1 MNPFNQA
8 LKIIQEIQLKQ
19 STTNFLNKDII
30 DAVKNGDLE
39 KIKTFSKEHLNGSSN
54 LYMGSGRPLI
64 FDALYGFRS
73 SEVLKLMIDMGTEVN
88 CVDTG
93 FPQRSPLMQAVKSGT
108 FEQIKILVEGGADLN
123 FTGNLNDVYFP
134 QSIIGTALF
143 YKRFEIVNYLEEHG
157 GVYIKNEKK
166 NILEYIN

>member
-1 MNPFNQA
+1 MNPFNQS

-19 STTNFLNKDII
+19 YTTNFLKKDII

-39 KIKTFSKEHLNGSSN
+39 KIKTFSKEHLNGISN
-54 LYMGSGRPLI
+54 LYMGSGCPLI

-73 SEVLKLMIDMGTEVN
+73 SEVLKLMIDMGTKVN

-93 FPQRSPLMQAVKSGT
+93 FPQRSPLMQAVKSAT
-108 FEQIKILVEGGADLN
+108 FEKIKILVEGGADLN
-123 FTGNLNDVYFP
+123 FTGNWNDGDFP

-143 YKRFEIVNYLEEHG
+143 YKRFEIVKYLEEHG
-157 GVYIKNEKK
+157 GEYIKNEKK
-166 NILEYIN
+166 TILEYIN